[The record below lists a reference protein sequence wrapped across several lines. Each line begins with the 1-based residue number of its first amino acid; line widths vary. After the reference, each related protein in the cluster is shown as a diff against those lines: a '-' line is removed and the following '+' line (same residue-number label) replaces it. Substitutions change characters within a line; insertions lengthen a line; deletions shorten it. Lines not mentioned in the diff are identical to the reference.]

1 MVTCWKPVIQLYNV
15 SIFLAHATASMFILY
30 LIFQTDRNCLDGSN
44 KVLYMEEYVYDNHHV
59 ATEPN
64 VWPVR
69 DINYHTDAAYTF
81 QSEVLQVNPFNCV
94 ATLNQTLNNPAIADA
109 CAASGVHQTFERTPH
124 SDSQAILG
132 ARVNIL
138 FIMLIF
144 EWVSAS
150 FALYYVE
157 PFNNAADSAMGRLI
171 RTCVVVSWDI
181 LLISVV
187 FAMIFDPRWDIPTDN
202 AIIGLYALFKSC
214 IIHVLY
220 SCVPSKPAGDFGNVY
235 NSPEIHYIEYALT
248 APILM
253 MGVQSTIVSNSAI
266 WPVQI
271 AYVGIFTCNILGIP
285 LHQCAV
291 LMYESHLPAEK
302 RPADIINNLG
312 LSMIFILLASWGMFM
327 SAWVNYIPSILEYYG
342 QYPDFVAVLAISL
355 PVGFAAFGVAA
366 SWFYGWILWRI
377 WYNSNII
384 SAEEMQSRSQVLKT
398 VFDTFSI
405 AIKLAAVFIIVS
417 SDQFGPTAGC
427 IDS

>member
-1 MVTCWKPVIQLYNV
+1 MASFWKLAVQLYNV

-30 LIFQTDRNCLDGSN
+30 LIFQTDEYCLDGSN
-44 KVLYMEEYVYDNHHV
+44 KVLYMEEYVHDDHHV
-59 ATEPN
+59 ASDPDIY
-64 VWPVR
+64 PVR
-69 DINYHTDAAYTF
+69 DINYDMDAAYTF
-81 QSEVLQVNPFNCV
+81 QSGVLQVNSLNCV
-94 ATLNQTLNNPAIADA
+94 ATLNQTLNNKAVADA
-109 CAASGVHQTFERTPH
+109 CTASGVHQTFESTPH
-124 SDSQAILG
+124 SDAQAILG
-132 ARVNIL
+132 ASVNIL

-157 PFNNAADSAMGRLI
+157 PFNNTADTAIGRLI
-171 RTCVVVSWDI
+171 RTCVVVSWNI
-181 LLISVV
+181 LLIAVV
-187 FAMIFDPRWDIPTDN
+187 FAMIFDHRWDIPTNN
-202 AIIGLYALFKSC
+202 AIIGLYALFKTG
-214 IIHVLY
+214 IIQILY
-220 SCVPSKPAGDFGNVY
+220 SCVQSKPAGDFGNIY
-235 NSPEIHYIEYALT
+235 NSPEIHYIEYAIT

-266 WPVQI
+266 WPIQV

-291 LMYESHLPAEK
+291 LMYESHLPPTK
-302 RPADIINNLG
+302 RHTDVINNLG
-312 LSMIFILLASWGMFM
+312 LSMIFILLASWGMFL

-384 SAEEMQSRSQVLKT
+384 SVDEMKARSQVLKT

-427 IDS
+427 ISV